1 MILIK
6 QLSCWMFMSWNMI
19 YFKIKSLRCLT
30 TKLSCFLNIS
40 HLHLIACIS
49 SPFEQIFTRWL
60 EQWHVILSFLF
71 WEVWNTIIV
80 WILLRPKV
88 SPLIQIAQSILKSI
102 FVRNRIGTR
111 PDSVIIILPL
121 FYPWLCHNLQ
131 YVSD

>member
-1 MILIK
+1 
-6 QLSCWMFMSWNMI
+6 MFMCWIMI

-88 SPLIQIAQSILKSI
+88 SPLIQIAQSILKRNLFKSEII
-102 FVRNRIGTR
+102 FKL
-111 PDSVIIILPL
+111 PDMVISNSVIIILPL